1 MVEKIEKILSFDVGI
16 IHLAYCLL
24 SKKLVD
30 GKYQWDISDWAIID
44 LADRQSHKCDVCKKN
59 ATWMQNIKEEKY
71 YCKVHSKNLLVTPFA
86 YDDYFKTLDKKQLNG
101 CNYVLSNDSKCDKNC
116 LIKDLSGNT
125 FCGTHGKSIYKKMT
139 TDMKLK
145 KIKKTCVA
153 NLDFDDTRLKLV
165 MELEARKHLLEAN
178 VVVIENQPSFKNPR
192 MKSIS
197 GIIYDYFMIR
207 GMVDKAITK
216 SNIEKVKFMSPSNK
230 IKLASDGE
238 TQQIVKLKADS
249 EDSKAYKLTKS
260 LAVKYTQEMVKH
272 LPFWLNDF
280 NSHKKK
286 DDLADAFL
294 QGAYYFE
301 MNIKLDDEKVY
312 KKTVAAKSEKKEKP
326 IKDDTLIKQILE
338 PVKKVKKSKPTMS
351 KPSISINIEENIIN
365 EDIKLKVDTDDI
377 EI

>member
-1 MVEKIEKILSFDVGI
+1 MLNEIMEQILSFDVGI

-30 GKYQWDISDWAIID
+30 GKYKWDITDWAIID

-59 ATWMQNIKEEKY
+59 ATWMQGGKEDKY
-71 YCKVHSKNLLVTPFA
+71 YCKVHSKNLLTTPFA
-86 YDDYFKTLDKKQLNG
+86 YDDYFKTLDKKQING
-101 CNYVLSNDSKCDKNC
+101 CSYVLSNESKCDKNC
-116 LIKDLSGNT
+116 LIKDLSGNN
-125 FCGTHGKSIYKKMT
+125 FCGTHAKSIYKKMT
-139 TDMKLK
+139 ADMKLK

-165 MELEARKHLLEAN
+165 MELEARKHLLDAK

-197 GIIYDYFMIR
+197 GIIYDYYMIR

-301 MNIKLDDEKVY
+301 MNIKLDDKEKVY
-312 KKTVAAKSEKKEKP
+312 TKKEKP
-326 IKDDTLIKQILE
+326 IKTIDKEEKHIEVSE
-338 PVKKVKKSKPTMS
+338 PIKKVKKSKPIIS
-351 KPSISINIEENIIN
+351 KPLISINVEENIIN
-365 EDIKLKVDTDDI
+365 VDNKLKVDI

>member
-1 MVEKIEKILSFDVGI
+1 MLNVIMEQNKNKSIEKILSFDVGI

-24 SKKLVD
+24 SKKEVD
-30 GKYQWDISDWAIID
+30 GKYKWDISDWAIID
-44 LADRQSHKCDVCKKN
+44 LADRESHKCNNCNKN
-59 ATWMQNIKEEKY
+59 ASLVQTYKENKY
-71 YCKVHSKNLLVTPFA
+71 YCKVHSKNVLTTPFA
-86 YDDYFKTLDKKQLNG
+86 YDDYFKNLEKKQING
-101 CNYVLSNDSKCDKNC
+101 CNYIMTNEKKCDKNC
-116 LIKDLSGNT
+116 TIKDLNGQTYCNT
-125 FCGTHGKSIYKKMT
+125 HAKNIYKKMIL
-139 TDMKLK
+139 DMKLK
-145 KIKKTCVA
+145 KIKKTSVA

-165 MELEARKHLLEAN
+165 LELDKRKHLLEAN

-216 SNIEKVKFMSPSNK
+216 STIEKVKFMSPSNK
-230 IKLASDGE
+230 IKLATDGE

-249 EDSKAYKLTKS
+249 ESSKAYKLTKS
-260 LAVKYTQEMVKH
+260 LAVKYTQEMVNH

-301 MNIKLDDEKVY
+301 MNINLKDDNKVY
-312 KKTVAAKSEKKEKP
+312 KT
-326 IKDDTLIKQILE
+326 
-338 PVKKVKKSKPTMS
+338 VKKVKEEKAEKVEKVVKTKVKINKP
-351 KPSISINIEENIIN
+351 IIT
-365 EDIKLKVDTDDI
+365 IDI
-377 EI
+377 E